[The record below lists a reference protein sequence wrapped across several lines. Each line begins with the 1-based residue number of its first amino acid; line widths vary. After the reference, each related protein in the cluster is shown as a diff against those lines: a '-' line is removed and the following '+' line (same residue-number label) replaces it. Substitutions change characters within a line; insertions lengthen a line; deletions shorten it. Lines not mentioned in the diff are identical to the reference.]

1 MISLKEYYK
10 QILNSH
16 LIEGNEPKRKI
27 NVRIKYR
34 GPHLTWGGSG
44 GDNNE
49 QPQEPQEP
57 LTVKGI
63 INSLRLNAKLMRQDA
78 RGAVGDLNTD
88 FPVVGRA
95 IGAVKRFFTRRK
107 RSSKKISE
115 ENITILNELGD
126 TARGQNALRSY
137 IGRRSVGI
145 GNIERQNT
153 IIDSSIRSVT
163 NRLRDERTNTDRQ
176 RQIGMQL
183 VGMEKGN
190 NRKLER
196 YNIGIDRALR
206 SITPKEKTP

>member
-1 MISLKEYYK
+1 MNLKEYYK

-34 GPHLTWGGSG
+34 GPHLTWGG

-95 IGAVKRFFTRRK
+95 IGAVKRFFTR
-107 RSSKKISE
+107 KKISE
-115 ENITILNELGD
+115 ENITILNEIGD
-126 TARGQNALRSY
+126 TDRGQNALKSY
-137 IGRRSVGI
+137 IAARVKGI
-145 GNIERQNT
+145 GNLESENER
-153 IIDSSIRSVT
+153 IDSSIKRVT
-163 NRLRDERTNTDRQ
+163 DRLRRDATHTDRERQ
-176 RQIGMQL
+176 RGMRL

-206 SITPKEKTP
+206 SIPPKEK

>member
-10 QILNSH
+10 QILNE
-16 LIEGNEPKRKI
+16 I
-27 NVRIKYR
+27 
-34 GPHLTWGGSG
+34 
-44 GDNNE
+44 
-49 QPQEPQEP
+49 
-57 LTVKGI
+57 
-63 INSLRLNAKLMRQDA
+63 
-78 RGAVGDLNTD
+78 
-88 FPVVGRA
+88 
-95 IGAVKRFFTRRK
+95 
-107 RSSKKISE
+107 
-115 ENITILNELGD
+115 GD

-190 NRKLER
+190 KRKLAR
-196 YNIGIDRALR
+196 YNRGIDLALR
-206 SITPKEKTP
+206 SIRPI